1 MKTILFALAF
11 TLLLHGLGFELWPEW
26 VGGNSWVAGVEFL
39 FCWFLA
45 DRWSDK
51 LALHRAKQNPK
62 VVDLKAYRKSRAQG
76 QEQQQQAQV
85 QWLSLYKSS
94 DAAEV
99 ALLSSL
105 LESKGIPFQVT
116 GQHASSMFPQVG
128 AIPMEILV
136 RPTDLE
142 RGNRLIESFS
152 NLPQA

>member
-1 MKTILFALAF
+1 MRTVLFALAL
-11 TLLLHGLGFELWPEW
+11 TLLLHGLGFGLWPEW
-26 VGGNSWVAGVEFL
+26 VSGNGWIAGVEFL
-39 FCWFLA
+39 GCWYLA
-45 DRWSDK
+45 DHWSGK
-51 LALHRAKQNPK
+51 LALRRAKQNPK
-62 VVDLKAYRKSRAQG
+62 VVDLKAYKKAKQ
-76 QEQQQQAQV
+76 QEQQQQEAPE
-85 QWLSLYKSS
+85 QWRTLYKSS

-136 RPTDLE
+136 RPADLE
-142 RGNRLIESFS
+142 RGIRLIESFS